1 MQTCWDGSVVRVGEA
16 CAPRPI
22 PTVSQPVIQE
32 VDPRELGI
40 PDTPYSASYTATS
53 QGWGQYDATRYP
65 SAQYSSLNQEQS
77 LESTEQAALAP
88 DALAPCEALRNVVT
102 VRECERFTAIKR
114 MAEDGNATLAAPE
127 SMDAGQSYDVF
138 VIVGTKEQR
147 ASIEETAASV
157 GTFQTGEIKLAP
169 YVCAELSAEG
179 FTANPTLSDGPQ
191 CTERGAAPE
200 MTFKWQVS
208 PKVNR
213 ALTLK
218 AQVTTY
224 VSEGG
229 QNLGAVGTNTV
240 SVNVNASTWWRFDQA
255 VNRMTGSL
263 MGLREALLALLAVL
277 AVVSAIIWRLK
288 NMGAKPEKGDL
299 DAPAT

>member
-1 MQTCWDGSVVRVGEA
+1 MLGWKHRAGWRGLR
-16 CAPRPI
+16 APV

-157 GTFQTGEIKLAP
+157 GTFFPARSSSHRMFALSFLRKASPPIQRLAMDRN
-169 YVCAELSAEG
+169 ARSA
-179 FTANPTLSDGPQ
+179 
-191 CTERGAAPE
+191 
-200 MTFKWQVS
+200 
-208 PKVNR
+208 
-213 ALTLK
+213 
-218 AQVTTY
+218 AQ
-224 VSEGG
+224 
-229 QNLGAVGTNTV
+229 
-240 SVNVNASTWWRFDQA
+240 R
-255 VNRMTGSL
+255 
-263 MGLREALLALLAVL
+263 LR
-277 AVVSAIIWRLK
+277 
-288 NMGAKPEKGDL
+288 
-299 DAPAT
+299 

>member
-1 MQTCWDGSVVRVGEA
+1 
-16 CAPRPI
+16 
-22 PTVSQPVIQE
+22 
-32 VDPRELGI
+32 
-40 PDTPYSASYTATS
+40 
-53 QGWGQYDATRYP
+53 
-65 SAQYSSLNQEQS
+65 
-77 LESTEQAALAP
+77 
-88 DALAPCEALRNVVT
+88 
-102 VRECERFTAIKR
+102 
-114 MAEDGNATLAAPE
+114 
-127 SMDAGQSYDVF
+127 
-138 VIVGTKEQR
+138 
-147 ASIEETAASV
+147 
-157 GTFQTGEIKLAP
+157 
-169 YVCAELSAEG
+169 
-179 FTANPTLSDGPQ
+179 
-191 CTERGAAPE
+191 